1 MARNDEYGR
10 RKHQQRLGESAW
22 SVVKEGYVRY
32 DLVILLEKSENRI
45 LLSQW
50 LRASSLVGPFHDLR
64 SLPCI
69 CLVFTICQVMVLLH
83 LSNGSTNLLARSA

>member
-45 LLSQW
+45 LL
-50 LRASSLVGPFHDLR
+50 D
-64 SLPCI
+64 
-69 CLVFTICQVMVLLH
+69 
-83 LSNGSTNLLARSA
+83 